1 LEDCSVAYKKS
12 FFKLVLTY
20 DQKIIANYQYQ
31 IDIQSKLLQKIKSIL
46 PNHLSIHVLYC
57 VASEKK
63 LSLYTDSAV
72 WSSQLRFYH
81 RTILQTVSEDNLG
94 YFETVQFKIIPQ
106 TNEIEKKNKKN
117 FPSIENIDFII
128 NSAEEQDD
136 KNLKNALNKLGNTL
150 KNKVL

>member
-1 LEDCSVAYKKS
+1 MAYKKS
-12 FFKLVLTY
+12 FFKPVLNY

-31 IDIQSKLLQKIKSIL
+31 IDIQSKLLQKVKSIL

-81 RTILQTVSEDNLG
+81 RTILQTLSEDSLG

-106 TNEIEKKNKKN
+106 TIEIEKKKKKN
-117 FPSIENIDFII
+117 FPSIENIDCII

>member
-1 LEDCSVAYKKS
+1 MAFKKS
-12 FFKLVLTY
+12 FFKPVLNY
-20 DQKIIANYQYQ
+20 DQKIIASYQYQ
-31 IDIQSKLLQKIKSIL
+31 IDIQSKLLQRIKSIL
-46 PNHLSIHVLYC
+46 PNHLAIHVLYS

-81 RTILQTVSEDNLG
+81 QTILQTVSDYNHG

-106 TNEIEKKNKKN
+106 INEIEKKKKKN
-117 FPSIENIDFII
+117 LPSIENIDFII
-128 NSAEEQDD
+128 NLAEKQDD

-150 KNKVL
+150 KNKVLPDYP

>member
-1 LEDCSVAYKKS
+1 MRS
-12 FFKLVLTY
+12 FR
-20 DQKIIANYQYQ
+20 
-31 IDIQSKLLQKIKSIL
+31 
-46 PNHLSIHVLYC
+46 
-57 VASEKK
+57 KK

-81 RTILQTVSEDNLG
+81 QTILQTVSDYNHG

-106 TNEIEKKNKKN
+106 ANEIEKKKKKK

-128 NSAEEQDD
+128 NLAEKQDD

-150 KNKVL
+150 KIKFYRFIFLSAYIFSEKLIVEFLLCFRRLELLNYLT